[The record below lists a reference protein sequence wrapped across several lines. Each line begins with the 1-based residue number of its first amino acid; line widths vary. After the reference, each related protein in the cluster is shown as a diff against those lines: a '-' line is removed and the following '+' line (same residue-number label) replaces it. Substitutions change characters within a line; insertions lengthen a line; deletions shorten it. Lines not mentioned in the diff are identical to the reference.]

1 MENELE
7 EDLDNELRNEIEP
20 NKNLRGKSYFD
31 AISQVVDK
39 CPKFSLPKAEDIEN
53 VSWLETAY
61 EYAALKHKSSQ
72 VSRVTCCR
80 CCGAC

>member
-31 AISQVVDK
+31 AISQVCACVRMRARASF
-39 CPKFSLPKAEDIEN
+39 CACLRAR
-53 VSWLETAY
+53 
-61 EYAALKHKSSQ
+61 ALLHFFAGG
-72 VSRVTCCR
+72 RADR
-80 CCGAC
+80 RA